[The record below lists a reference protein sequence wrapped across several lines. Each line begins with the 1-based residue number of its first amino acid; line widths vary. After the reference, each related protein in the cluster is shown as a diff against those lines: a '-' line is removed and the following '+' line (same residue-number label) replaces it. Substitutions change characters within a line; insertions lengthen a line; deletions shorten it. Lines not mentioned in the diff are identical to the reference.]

1 MGKLEARRMY
11 FGNVPVVHLSN
22 WIAKV
27 HLFIPCSPYF
37 ILAEVGGVGG
47 RQWGLGVSL
56 GGEHVRCQV
65 VPLTCCRTKSNA
77 CAVVS
82 CILGERE
89 VRLVNS
95 LKTVPKF
102 LTPFTI
108 NCSA

>member
-47 RQWGLGVSL
+47 RQ
-56 GGEHVRCQV
+56 
-65 VPLTCCRTKSNA
+65 
-77 CAVVS
+77 
-82 CILGERE
+82 
-89 VRLVNS
+89 
-95 LKTVPKF
+95 
-102 LTPFTI
+102 
-108 NCSA
+108 